1 MAITRI
7 VRMDFHPDML
17 PQFEA
22 IFEASKA
29 KIRAFPGCL
38 HLEMHQDPQ
47 AAHIRYTFSRWE
59 SEAALEEYRK
69 SELFSTTWAATKVL
83 FQNKPQAFSLQQL
96 EVVS

>member
-1 MAITRI
+1 MITRI
-7 VRMDFHPDML
+7 VRMDFQPALL

-22 IFEASKA
+22 IFAASKE

-59 SEAALEEYRK
+59 SEAALETYRQ
-69 SELFSTTWAATKVL
+69 SELFSSTWAATRVL
-83 FQNKPQAFSLQQL
+83 FQAKAQAFSLQQI
-96 EVVS
+96 EIV